1 MKRKVLDRYD
11 AAALTMAGALLMGFA
26 MRLNDIARAAGFSF

>member
-11 AAALTMAGALLMGFA
+11 AAALTMAGALLMGLA
-26 MRLNDIARAAGFSF
+26 LRLNDIARLAGLGN

>member
-11 AAALTMAGALLMGFA
+11 AAALIMAGALLMGMA
-26 MRLNDIARAAGFSF
+26 MRLNDIARATGFGI